1 MLKINCSKS
10 MGLLIALTLLFG
22 AGKTKAQTDL
32 AAGDLLFTGYDA
44 QPGITTTGPRF
55 DRISFVALKRITVG
69 TVLYFTDRG
78 YKGGWFAANANTEG
92 SMSLTTTAVVE
103 AGKEVVLTLT
113 PGFYAATVD
122 GSSIGTPAAVSPR
135 LSMGNTGDQFFI
147 FQKGGGEPDG
157 VGAVM
162 IAGLHWNTVQS
173 GSFVLIT
180 SSADWDN
187 LNMVGHPSS
196 TLSTTNSN
204 IPPGLVAGES
214 AFFIGAHYT
223 GSSYINYESANFN
236 GAGKPY
242 ANAAAIR
249 SAVMNVANWTRVP
262 SGNGTAVTVPTG
274 HFTTVLPVTLHSF
287 SAKFNAGSLKL
298 DWRTLS
304 ESNCDRFVVETS
316 NDGRSWTALATVKS
330 KATDGNSATALDY
343 SLAIPIA
350 GTALAG
356 FGIFG
361 LLLLPAVR
369 KRWMKVGLMIFAV
382 CIVAACA
389 KQEVNGEGLEKLDG
403 AKAQVYVRLAQID
416 KDGKVNYS
424 ETVLAKN

>member
-1 MLKINCSKS
+1 MLKINYSKCT
-10 MGLLIALTLLFG
+10 GLVLSLALLLCG
-22 AGKTKAQTDL
+22 GKIKAQTDL

-44 QPGITTTGPRF
+44 QPGITASGPRF
-55 DRISFVALKRITVG
+55 DRISFVTLKKMTLG

-78 YKGGWFAANANTEG
+78 YKGVWFAANNNTEG

-122 GSSIGTPAAVSPR
+122 GSSIGTPVAVSPR

-147 FQKGGGEPDG
+147 FQKGGGDPGG

-162 IAGLHWNTVQS
+162 IAGLHWNAVQS
-173 GSFVLIT
+173 GSFALIT

-187 LNMVGHPSS
+187 LNMAGHPSS

-204 IPPGLVAGES
+204 IPPGLVAGQS

-223 GSSYINYESANFN
+223 GSSYINYEAANFN

-242 ANAAAIR
+242 ADAAAIR
-249 SAVMNVANWTRVP
+249 SAVLNVANWSRVP
-262 SGNGTAVTVPTG
+262 SGNGAAVTVPTG
-274 HFTTVLPVTLHSF
+274 HFTTALPVTLHSV
-287 SAKFNAGSLKL
+287 SAKLNAGSLQL

-304 ESNCDRFVVETS
+304 EANCDRFVVEAS
-316 NDGRSWTALATVKS
+316 NDGRSWIALATVKS
-330 KATDGNSATALDY
+330 KATDGNSAVPLDY
-343 SLAIPIA
+343 SLAVPMA
-350 GTALAG
+350 GTVLAG

-361 LLLLPAVR
+361 LLLLPTVR

-382 CIVAACA
+382 CLVAACA
-389 KQEVNGEGLEKLDG
+389 KQEMNEEGLEKLDSANG
-403 AKAQVYVRLAQID
+403 QLYVRLAQMD
-416 KDGKVNYS
+416 KDGRTNYS
-424 ETVLAKN
+424 ETILAKK